1 MLVLVQISVNLVT
14 FLKPPKA
21 KTYFSFSNRWP
32 ITRPMFLLDS
42 FSIFIDHAQK
52 SSQSLVLHF
61 PLDTVFSVILQGET
75 LQVQVFYS
83 NMKDLSF
90 TVYPNI
96 SKVHYS

>member
-1 MLVLVQISVNLVT
+1 
-14 FLKPPKA
+14 
-21 KTYFSFSNRWP
+21 
-32 ITRPMFLLDS
+32 MFLLDS

-90 TVYPNI
+90 TVNQI
-96 SKVHYS
+96 SLRFITASANDAV